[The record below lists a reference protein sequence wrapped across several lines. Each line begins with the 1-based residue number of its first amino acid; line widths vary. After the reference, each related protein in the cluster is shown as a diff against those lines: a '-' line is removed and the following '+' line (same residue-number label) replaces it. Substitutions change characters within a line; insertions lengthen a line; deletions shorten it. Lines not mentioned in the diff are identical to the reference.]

1 MGYTAL
7 SHNLD
12 SVPLCSPPSVTA
24 SSAFPDA
31 KNIIIDQFSDGVT
44 CNGSGGCSSKN
55 SEQTTYHRSET
66 GTDKR
71 TDNRSGLRSCCR
83 CDIASCTGSEK
94 RGRSTGLRY
103 NIGFFSTYFTIHIN
117 LRNDREHIRSR
128 GAFILPKV
136 HHFFESQVGLLVI
149 TKVQVGDRQDRNNG
163 SMPCTSGQPV
173 AACTF

>member
-1 MGYTAL
+1 MGYIAL
-7 SHNLD
+7 NRSQDTLF
-12 SVPLCSPPSVTA
+12 SSGSPPSVIA

-31 KNIIIDQFSDGVT
+31 KNIVVNQFSNGVT
-44 CNGSGGCSSKN
+44 GDSTGSRTGQDA
-55 SEQTTYHRSET
+55 EQTTDHRSET

-117 LRNDREHIRSR
+117 LLVMTGSVYSR

-136 HHFFESQVGLLVI
+136 HHFFESQVGLLVF
-149 TKVQVGDRQDRNNG
+149 TKVQDGDRPSRN
-163 SMPCTSGQPV
+163 SD
-173 AACTF
+173 